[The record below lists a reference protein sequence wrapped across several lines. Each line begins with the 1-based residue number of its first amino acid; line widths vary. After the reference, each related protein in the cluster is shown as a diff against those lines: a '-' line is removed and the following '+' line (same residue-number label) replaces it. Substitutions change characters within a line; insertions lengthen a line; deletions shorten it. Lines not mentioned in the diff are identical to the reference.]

1 MMNGPRSL
9 RPRGG
14 LRIPADRR
22 RSGSGMGVS
31 NSRTQASLWSTV
43 CGYHEADLPKQ
54 RESAC
59 RMPAYRRFADPKA
72 VRKASGC
79 STMALKHGEITEQIL
94 QSFYKVYHVLGHGF
108 LEKVYENSLAVELR
122 ERGLSVQQQAPI
134 RVLYKGRPVGEY
146 FADLLVEETVIVE
159 IKAAQALTNEHFA
172 QLINYLK
179 ATGIE
184 VGLLLNFGPRP
195 EVRSK
200 VFETAKEKESGEEAR
215 RGDPRASV
223 RVRSPREIQD
233 LGGED
238 GTDNAD
244 R

>member
-1 MMNGPRSL
+1 
-9 RPRGG
+9 
-14 LRIPADRR
+14 
-22 RSGSGMGVS
+22 
-31 NSRTQASLWSTV
+31 
-43 CGYHEADLPKQ
+43 
-54 RESAC
+54 
-59 RMPAYRRFADPKA
+59 
-72 VRKASGC
+72 
-79 STMALKHGEITEQIL
+79 MALKHGEITEQIL